1 MSQASQVF
9 NNELTVL
16 GIVSFEFAA
25 SRAIAEAFLHSWN
38 AEQLLAVVRHTQ
50 FDFLY
55 LLAYGLLASLLC
67 ETISRQAGANRF
79 AVIGMYLSWA
89 ACIAAALD
97 ALENA
102 GMLTIL
108 KIGPEQPLPALV
120 ATAAALKFLLI
131 IPALMY
137 VLAALPY
144 FMLRRLQGKKT

>member
-1 MSQASQVF
+1 MSQASQLF

-16 GIVSFEFAA
+16 GVVSFELAG
-25 SRAIAEAFLHSWN
+25 SSAIAETFLHSWN

-79 AVIGMYLSWA
+79 AVAGMYLSWM
-89 ACIAAALD
+89 ACAAALLD
-97 ALENA
+97 ALENT

-108 KIGPEQPLPALV
+108 KIGPAQPLPALV
-120 ATAAALKFLLI
+120 ATAATIKFLLI
-131 IPALMY
+131 IPALLY
-137 VLAALPY
+137 VLAAIPY
-144 FMLRRLQGKKT
+144 FMLRRVQGKQG